1 MTAATGRTAALEA
14 LLQAEQGK
22 ARKLEIIFGVWWR
35 HYAVPYEF
43 RWTLFAERQHCPY
56 CGALLESPADGS
68 DTAFGD
74 THLDHMDALSLGG
87 EDSVRNTVYVCAPCN
102 MAKGRRSF
110 VDWLAQ
116 LAPQHSAL
124 ARQIYVDKHGH
135 PPEAFTRSAKSQ
147 RLTLPRIE
155 LQYSEAVLR
164 RLFPKPIVDGP
175 PG

>member
-1 MTAATGRTAALEA
+1 MTAATGRTETLAALLEA
-14 LLQAEQGK
+14 EHGK

-56 CGALLESPADGS
+56 CGTLLERPADGS

-87 EDSVRNTVYVCAPCN
+87 EDSIRNAVYVCAACN
-102 MAKGRRSF
+102 MAKGRRLF
-110 VDWLAQ
+110 MDWLTQ
-116 LAPQHSAL
+116 LSPEHRAL
-124 ARQIYVDKHGH
+124 ARHIYTDKHGH
-135 PPEAFTRSAKSQ
+135 PPEAFTPSTKSQ

-155 LQYSEAVLR
+155 LQYSEVVLR
-164 RLFPKPIVDGP
+164 RLFPRPIVNGP
-175 PG
+175 PA